1 MGTTEETDA
10 NVAEYIDENEDN
22 IEGSSEAIIE
32 GSGELESS
40 VDEILGYKLLNRV
53 LSKEFL

>member
-22 IEGSSEAIIE
+22 IEGSSEAITE

-40 VDEILGYKLLNRV
+40 VDEILG
-53 LSKEFL
+53 

>member
-22 IEGSSEAIIE
+22 IEGSGEAITE
-32 GSGELESS
+32 GSGEPESS
-40 VDEILGYKLLNRV
+40 VDEILG
-53 LSKEFL
+53 